1 MAVQAP
7 EPFHVGHAYLR
18 PKISGG
24 CADDPAREDGSTTQA
39 HKTVVA
45 LQEAGSRLA
54 RAADDTTD
62 IQEQT
67 ELIKQA
73 LRWVAL
79 AENDEFISIHRS
91 LANDNEPDAQ

>member
-1 MAVQAP
+1 MSDMP
-7 EPFHVGHAYLR
+7 IYGRRYL
-18 PKISGG
+18 
-24 CADDPAREDGSTTQA
+24 DGVRTTLRGKMEAQ
-39 HKTVVA
+39 HKPTRQSWRYRKRA
-45 LQEAGSRLA
+45 AELA

-79 AENDEFISIHRS
+79 AENDEFISIHRP